1 MKVESVTPVPKVTN
15 PKTVDDLR
23 KISGL
28 LNVSKI
34 LEKVIV
40 KYLVKDIKGDLD
52 KSQYANQEGQSINH
66 YLVFMIDTILKALD
80 GSAGGHHIAVIAS
93 LIDWS
98 KAFDR
103 QNATLAVKSFQ
114 DNGVRPCLIPLLISF
129 FEDRLMTVNWHS
141 VKSGVK
147 RLPGG
152 APQGA
157 SLGVWSFLS
166 QTNNN
171 PEDAEEDMTYKFV
184 DDKSLLEVVN
194 LFNIGIASHNVR
206 ASVPSNIPS
215 SNIFIPP
222 ENLKTQK
229 HMNDI
234 KRWTDSKEMLLNA
247 KKTKNIIFN
256 FSKNHQFSTDIK
268 LDNETIETVNETKLL
283 GTTITNN
290 LSWNKNTS
298 ILVREGNIRMQFLH
312 KASKFTSNVRDL
324 KQIYISQIRTKLE
337 QSAVVW
343 HSSLTKKNGS
353 DLERVQKAAIR
364 MILKDKYQNY
374 GDALSSLRLK
384 SLKDR

>member
-1 MKVESVTPVPKVTN
+1 M
-15 PKTVDDLR
+15 
-23 KISGL
+23 
-28 LNVSKI
+28 
-34 LEKVIV
+34 
-40 KYLVKDIKGDLD
+40 
-52 KSQYANQEGQSINH
+52 
-66 YLVFMIDTILKALD
+66 
-80 GSAGGHHIAVIAS
+80 
-93 LIDWS
+93 
-98 KAFDR
+98 
-103 QNATLAVKSFQ
+103 
-114 DNGVRPCLIPLLISF
+114 
-129 FEDRLMTVNWHS
+129 
-141 VKSGVK
+141 
-147 RLPGG
+147 
-152 APQGA
+152 
-157 SLGVWSFLS
+157 
-166 QTNNN
+166 
-171 PEDAEEDMTYKFV
+171 
-184 DDKSLLEVVN
+184 LEVVN

-234 KRWTDSKEMLLNA
+234 QRWTGSKEMLLNA

-268 LDNETIETVNETKLL
+268 IDNETIETVNETKLL